1 MKAVV
6 QRVNSAR
13 VQIGDQ
19 IVGKISRG
27 LLIYL
32 GVAHGDGPEPQRL
45 GRGDAQEGAASASP
59 PPPGLRDQLAAE
71 GDEAARTNRGCVQKA
86 ERAARRMSETMSSNG

>member
-32 GVAHGDGPEPQRL
+32 GVAHGDGPEQV
-45 GRGDAQEGAASASP
+45 AW
-59 PPPGLRDQLAAE
+59 LAE
-71 GDEAARTNRGCVQKA
+71 K
-86 ERAARRMSETMSSNG
+86 SSILES